1 MGLWKPGTWAK
12 ALPVRADSWAEVPLQ
27 DTPGREQ
34 QPGSQ
39 GEGSSRRG
47 LALWV
52 PGPGLLPHSPC

>member
-12 ALPVRADSWAEVPLQ
+12 ELPVRADSWAEAPLQ
-27 DTPGREQ
+27 GPRGRAQ

-39 GEGSSRRG
+39 GEGISRRG
-47 LALWV
+47 LALWA

>member
-12 ALPVRADSWAEVPLQ
+12 ALPVRADSWAEVPQQ
-27 DTPGREQ
+27 DPPGREQ

-39 GEGSSRRG
+39 GEESSRRG

-52 PGPGLLPHSPC
+52 PGPGLLPYSPC